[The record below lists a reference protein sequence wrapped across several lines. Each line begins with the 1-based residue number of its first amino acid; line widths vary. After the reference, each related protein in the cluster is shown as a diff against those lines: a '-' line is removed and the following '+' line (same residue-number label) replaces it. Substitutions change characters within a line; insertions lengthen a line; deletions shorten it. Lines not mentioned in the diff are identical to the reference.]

1 MLHLSSWDS
10 FTILLL
16 CWQGHIS
23 HLTEEYIMNSLE
35 VNWKGW
41 CGKGFLNWAFE
52 KKKKEGG
59 GGVFNYYTCNQK
71 LVNKRLC
78 TDK

>member
-59 GGVFNYYTCNQK
+59 VFN
-71 LVNKRLC
+71 
-78 TDK
+78 